1 MMKALR
7 NIFMSLSLL
16 AVAGCSNMSHEMMGS
31 GATLTGSVTDTEGNP
46 IEHIQVTLEW
56 SEIGIKD
63 IAYTSSE
70 GIFKS
75 QAYLPT
81 KGDTS
86 VKITLEDIDEEENG
100 IKIHIGKDSELSDDV
115 SIIKTKYNYNG
126 DEEENGGVFEV
137 LTETVTILEKDREN
151 SITEDGEINLQ
162 MAFHL
167 SHATL

>member
-7 NIFMSLSLL
+7 NILMSLSLL

-56 SEIGIKD
+56 SEIGIKN

-81 KGDTS
+81 KGETT
-86 VKITLEDIDEEENG
+86 VRITLEDIDEEENG
-100 IKIHIGKDSELSDDV
+100 
-115 SIIKTKYNYNG
+115 
-126 DEEENGGVFEV
+126 GVFEA
-137 LTETVTILEKDREN
+137 LTETVTILKKDTED

-167 SHATL
+167 FHATP

>member
-7 NIFMSLSLL
+7 TTLIFLSLL

-100 IKIHIGKDSELSDDV
+100 
-115 SIIKTKYNYNG
+115 
-126 DEEENGGVFEV
+126 GVFEV
-137 LTETVTILEKDREN
+137 LTETVTILEKDTEN

>member
-100 IKIHIGKDSELSDDV
+100 
-115 SIIKTKYNYNG
+115 
-126 DEEENGGVFEV
+126 GVFRRKNRRKR
-137 LTETVTILEKDREN
+137 ILRFLPFGKRRERRKKC
-151 SITEDGEINLQ
+151 
-162 MAFHL
+162 
-167 SHATL
+167 

>member
-7 NIFMSLSLL
+7 SILMSLSLL

-56 SEIGIKD
+56 SEIGIKN

-75 QAYLPT
+75 QAYLPA
-81 KGDTS
+81 KGETT
-86 VKITLEDIDEEENG
+86 VRITLEDIDEEENG
-100 IKIHIGKDSELSDDV
+100 
-115 SIIKTKYNYNG
+115 
-126 DEEENGGVFEV
+126 GVFEA
-137 LTETVTILEKDREN
+137 LTETVTILKKDTED

-162 MAFHL
+162 MVFRL

>member
-56 SEIGIKD
+56 SEIGIKN

-100 IKIHIGKDSELSDDV
+100 
-115 SIIKTKYNYNG
+115 
-126 DEEENGGVFEV
+126 GVFEV
-137 LTETVTILEKDREN
+137 LTETVTILEKDTEN

-162 MAFHL
+162 MAFYL

>member
-56 SEIGIKD
+56 SEFGIKD

-100 IKIHIGKDSELSDDV
+100 
-115 SIIKTKYNYNG
+115 
-126 DEEENGGVFEV
+126 GVFEV
-137 LTETVTILEKDREN
+137 LTETVTILEKDTEN

>member
-31 GATLTGSVTDTEGNP
+31 GATLTGIVTDTEGNP

-100 IKIHIGKDSELSDDV
+100 
-115 SIIKTKYNYNG
+115 
-126 DEEENGGVFEV
+126 GVFEV
-137 LTETVTILEKDREN
+137 LTETVTILEKDTEN

>member
-1 MMKALR
+1 MERKFIRPEKEDICRERLQLSDEEEMMKALR

-16 AVAGCSNMSHEMMGS
+16 AVAGCSHMSHEMMGS

-100 IKIHIGKDSELSDDV
+100 
-115 SIIKTKYNYNG
+115 
-126 DEEENGGVFEV
+126 GVFEV
-137 LTETVTILEKDREN
+137 LTETVTILEKDTEN

>member
-1 MMKALR
+1 
-7 NIFMSLSLL
+7 MSLSLL

-56 SEIGIKD
+56 SEIGIKN

-81 KGDTS
+81 KGETT
-86 VKITLEDIDEEENG
+86 VRITLEDIDEEENG
-100 IKIHIGKDSELSDDV
+100 
-115 SIIKTKYNYNG
+115 
-126 DEEENGGVFEV
+126 GVFEA
-137 LTETVTILEKDREN
+137 LTETVTILKKDTED

-162 MAFHL
+162 MVFRL
-167 SHATL
+167 FHATL

>member
-7 NIFMSLSLL
+7 NILMSLSLL

-56 SEIGIKD
+56 SEIGIRN

-81 KGDTS
+81 KGETT
-86 VKITLEDIDEEENG
+86 VRITLEDIDEEENG
-100 IKIHIGKDSELSDDV
+100 
-115 SIIKTKYNYNG
+115 
-126 DEEENGGVFEV
+126 GVFET
-137 LTETVTILEKDREN
+137 LTETVTILKKDTED

-167 SHATL
+167 FHATL

>member
-1 MMKALR
+1 MKALR
-7 NIFMSLSLL
+7 NILMSLSLL

-56 SEIGIKD
+56 SEIGIKN
-63 IAYTSSE
+63 IAYSSSE
-70 GIFKS
+70 SIFKS

-81 KGDTS
+81 KGETT
-86 VKITLEDIDEEENG
+86 VRITLEDIDEEE
-100 IKIHIGKDSELSDDV
+100 
-115 SIIKTKYNYNG
+115 T
-126 DEEENGGVFEV
+126 GGVFET
-137 LTETVTILEKDREN
+137 LTETVTILKKDTED

-167 SHATL
+167 FHATL

>member
-7 NIFMSLSLL
+7 SILMSLSLL

-63 IAYTSSE
+63 IVYTSSE

-81 KGDTS
+81 TGDTS

-100 IKIHIGKDSELSDDV
+100 
-115 SIIKTKYNYNG
+115 
-126 DEEENGGVFEV
+126 GVFEV
-137 LTETVTILEKDREN
+137 LTEIVTILEKDTEN